1 MQKRVELAR
10 ALALDPQL
18 LLLDEPMAG
27 LTHDEKQE
35 LIALV
40 RELNRSLDIT
50 IVLIEH
56 DMGVV
61 MKTSDRI
68 VVLDQ
73 GVKLAEGP
81 PAEIANDERVIRA
94 YLGEA

>member
-1 MQKRVELAR
+1 
-10 ALALDPQL
+10 
-18 LLLDEPMAG
+18 
-27 LTHDEKQE
+27 
-35 LIALV
+35 
-40 RELNRSLDIT
+40 
-50 IVLIEH
+50 
-56 DMGVV
+56 VV